1 MWSRLLLI
9 ALLPLPAEAFA
20 DVKEKFAGLAP
31 SALVLV
37 VDADGKELVA
47 NGEKNRE
54 FLSIP
59 ASIGEFDAQ
68 SAKEFKR
75 LRPISLLIETGNF
88 ADRTGNFRRENLPK
102 FKVPFESWC

>member
-20 DVKEKFAGLAP
+20 DVKEKVAGLAP
-31 SALVLV
+31 SGLVLV

-59 ASIGEFDAQ
+59 ASIGEFDA
-68 SAKEFKR
+68 
-75 LRPISLLIETGNF
+75 
-88 ADRTGNFRRENLPK
+88 
-102 FKVPFESWC
+102 